1 MRGDPLEFFSS
12 MVLINAGVELRL
24 RGLVIVKRHYECVE
38 FMYLLGRTVSVFS
51 KVKVKSYL

>member
-24 RGLVIVKRHYECVE
+24 RGLVIVKRHYECVACYMILM
-38 FMYLLGRTVSVFS
+38 FLKQVDIKNYATL
-51 KVKVKSYL
+51 K

>member
-24 RGLVIVKRHYECVE
+24 RGLVIVKRHYECVACYMILM
-38 FMYLLGRTVSVFS
+38 FLK
-51 KVKVKSYL
+51 KVDIKNYATLK